1 MVLWAIIEGPGHGWD
16 SAVVVGPGVAG
27 LAVFGSFFVWEAH
40 TPSPMLPPDLPHD
53 RHFSLAAAGLSLGVF
68 GLMGT
73 LFVQTQFLQF
83 ELGYPPLQ
91 AGLRI
96 FPLAG
101 RRRARTRQLRGRR
114 ARSPA
119 TRAGAGTL
127 IPTATNS
134 IVGSVLQGNSGVG
147 SASNVVAFQLGGA
160 LRVFVAA
167 GAGAGTLLVHRPA
180 LRFSA
185 AWTSP
190 LRSPPESLCSERS
203 SCSHDFR
210 HTVGRSP
217 ELPRRCPAQAQ
228 RRQRTRRA
236 E

>member
-1 MVLWAIIEGPGHGWD
+1 MGGPHPRPVLQLELLD
-16 SAVVVGPGVAG
+16 
-27 LAVFGSFFVWEAH
+27 
-40 TPSPMLPPDLPHD
+40 D
-53 RHFSLAAAGLSLGVF
+53 RRFSVTAAGLSLGVF

-83 ELGYPPLQ
+83 DIGYSSLQ

-96 FPLAG
+96 LPLAG
-101 RRRARTRQLRGRR
+101 MLEL
-114 ARSPA
+114 
-119 TRAGAGTL
+119 GAGTL

-134 IVGSVLQGNSGVG
+134 IVDSVPQGNSGVG
-147 SASNVVAFQLGGA
+147 SASNVVAFQFGGA
-160 LRVFVAA
+160 LGVAVVGSALSTRSECPSQQAPAPERCWPVAA
-167 GAGAGTLLVHRPA
+167 A

-185 AWTSP
+185 AWTSSS
-190 LRSPPESLCSERS
+190 RSPPEPLCSERS
-203 SCSHDFR
+203 SCSHDFA

-228 RRQRTRRA
+228 RRRRTRRA